1 MIQFTLGMQAMP
13 TETSSILSGIDGV
26 SIKLKPPEMA
36 FDCGMDVARYMEFVV
51 TISAAAAPAVPHVA
65 KWLFERFSK
74 KANEKVV
81 INGNTISG
89 NNITVNQIINIVEH
103 DTKDK

>member
-13 TETSSILSGIDGV
+13 TEASSILSGIDGV
-26 SIKLKPPEMA
+26 SVKLKPPEMA

-51 TISAAAAPAVPHVA
+51 TITAAAAPHVA

-74 KANEKVV
+74 KANEKAV